1 MARMNKERLRG
12 VNLGGW
18 FSQVDCIEEKDP
30 VGFPGVVE
38 HIKTFLGTS
47 DFKRI
52 HDAGFN
58 HVRLPVDYFNL
69 FKGDN
74 LTPDEEV
81 FALLDK
87 ALKDIQDADLDV
99 ILDLHKCPGHD
110 FHLASNHE
118 QAFFADANARKDTR
132 KIWAFMAERYSSM
145 PRVMMELLNEPA
157 ASDSKVWDKVK
168 DEIFWEIRKH
178 APKNTIVVG
187 ANKWNSAREFEF
199 LTPLDDDNAI
209 YSFHTYT
216 PVTFTHQGAAWI
228 DDPFFKI
235 ERPWPGDYAAPEA
248 GGTTRL
254 DVEYGKWDK
263 ARLQASIQNA
273 LDFRAKYDL
282 PVSCN
287 EFGVYVQVPRKY
299 QIAWMRDFLDILRDA
314 DVGYSYWNYKNLD
327 FGLVSK
333 GESLHNNLEQ
343 YNNPERLDSEL
354 MNMIAKG

>member
-1 MARMNKERLRG
+1 MIKERLRG

-18 FSQVDCIEEKDP
+18 FSQVDCIQEKDP
-30 VGFPGVVE
+30 VGFPGIIE
-38 HIKTFLGTS
+38 HIKTFLGDA

-52 HDAGFN
+52 RGAGFN

-69 FKGDN
+69 FDEGTIK
-74 LTPDEEV
+74 PKEEV

-87 ALKDIQDADLDV
+87 AIKDILANDLYV

-110 FHLASNHE
+110 FHLGCSQE
-118 QAFFADANARKDTR
+118 QPFFVSADARKDTA
-132 KIWAFMAERYSSM
+132 KVWSFMAERYSGE

-157 ASDSKVWDKVK
+157 AADSLVWDKVK
-168 DEIFWEIRKH
+168 DEIFWAIRKH

-187 ANKWNSAREFEF
+187 ANKWNSAREFKY

-228 DDPFFKI
+228 NDPFFKI
-235 ERPWPGDYAAPEA
+235 ERPWPGDYAAPEQ

-263 ARLQASIQNA
+263 ARLQESIQNA

-282 PVSCN
+282 PVACN

-299 QIAWMRDFLDILRDA
+299 QLAWMHDFMEILRDA

-327 FGLVSK
+327 FGLISK
-333 GESLHNNLEQ
+333 GESLHQSLKQ
-343 YNNPERLDSEL
+343 YDNPDRLDSEL
-354 MNMIAKG
+354 MELLAKG

>member
-1 MARMNKERLRG
+1 MNKERLRG

-30 VGFPGVVE
+30 IGFPGVVE
-38 HIKTFLGTS
+38 HIKTFLGTN

-69 FKGDN
+69 FKGSDFK
-74 LTPDEEV
+74 PDEEI

-187 ANKWNSAREFEF
+187 VNKWNSAREFEF

-299 QIAWMRDFLDILRDA
+299 QLAWMRDFLDILRDA

-343 YNNPERLDSEL
+343 YNNPERLDTEL

>member
-1 MARMNKERLRG
+1 MKKERLRG

-18 FSQVDCIEEKDP
+18 FSQVDCIQEKDP
-30 VGFPGVVE
+30 VGFPGLLP
-38 HIKTFLGTS
+38 HIESFLGVS
-47 DFKRI
+47 DFRRI
-52 HDAGFN
+52 REAGFN

-69 FKGDN
+69 FEGDELKPN
-74 LTPDEEV
+74 GAV

-87 ALKDIQDADLDV
+87 ALREIQEADLDV

-110 FHLASNHE
+110 FHLGSYQE
-118 QAFFADANARKDTR
+118 QPFFVDPKAREGACKV
-132 KIWAFMAERYSSM
+132 WAYMAERYSGQT
-145 PRVMMELLNEPA
+145 RVMMELLNEPA
-157 ASDSKVWDKVK
+157 GTDSKVWDKVK
-168 DEIFWEIRKH
+168 DELFWAIRKH

-187 ANKWNSAREFEF
+187 SNKWNSAREFNV

-228 DDPFFKI
+228 NDPFFKI
-235 ERPWPGDYAAPEA
+235 KRPWPGDYAPPEN

-254 DVEYGKWDK
+254 DVEYGVWDK

-282 PVSCN
+282 PVACN
-287 EFGVYVQVPRKY
+287 EFGVYVQVPREY
-299 QIAWMRDFLDILRDA
+299 QLAWTRDFLDILREA

-327 FGLVSK
+327 FGIVSK
-333 GESLHNNLEQ
+333 GESLHNGLAQ
-343 YNNPERLDSEL
+343 YDNPERLDSEL
-354 MNMIAKG
+354 MEMLAKG

>member
-1 MARMNKERLRG
+1 MKRERLRG

-30 VGFPGVVE
+30 AGFPGILE
-38 HIKTFLGTS
+38 HIRTFLS
-47 DFKRI
+47 PDDFKRI
-52 HDAGFN
+52 REAGFN

-69 FKGDN
+69 FETDSLK
-74 LTPDEEV
+74 PKDEF

-87 ALKDIQDADLDV
+87 ALQDIQAADLDV

-110 FHLASNHE
+110 FHLGSYQE
-118 QAFFADANARKDTR
+118 QPFFVDPKAREGACKV
-132 KIWAFMAERYSSM
+132 WAYMAERYSSQ

-157 ASDSKVWDKVK
+157 GTDSKVWDKVK
-168 DEIFWEIRKH
+168 DELFWTIRKH

-187 ANKWNSAREFEF
+187 SNKWNCAREFQY

-228 DDPFFKI
+228 NDPFFKI
-235 ERPWPGDYAAPEA
+235 ERPWPGDYAAPEQ

-282 PVSCN
+282 PVACN

-299 QIAWMRDFLDILRDA
+299 QMAWMKDFLDILREA

-327 FGLVSK
+327 FGIVSK
-333 GESLHNNLEQ
+333 GESLHNSLPQ
-343 YNNPERLDSEL
+343 YDNPERLDSEML
-354 MNMIAKG
+354 ELLARG

>member
-1 MARMNKERLRG
+1 MKKERLRG

-18 FSQVDCIEEKDP
+18 FSQVDCIQEKDP
-30 VGFPGVVE
+30 VGFPGVIQ
-38 HIKTFLGTS
+38 HIRTFLDTS

-52 HDAGFN
+52 RKAGFN

-69 FKGDN
+69 FETDDASK
-74 LTPDEEV
+74 PKAEE
-81 FALLDK
+81 FSLLDK
-87 ALKDIQDADLDV
+87 ALKEIQAADLDV

-110 FHLASNHE
+110 FHLGCSTE
-118 QAFFADANARKDTR
+118 QAFFADPAARKKTCD
-132 KIWAFMAERYSSM
+132 IWAYMAERYSNE

-157 ASDSKVWDKVK
+157 GSDSRVWDKVK
-168 DEIFWEIRKH
+168 DEIFWAIRKH

-187 ANKWNSAREFEF
+187 SNKWNSAKEFEF
-199 LTPLDDDNAI
+199 LTPMDDDNAI

-228 DDPFFKI
+228 QDPFFHM
-235 ERPWPGDYAAPEA
+235 ERPWPGDYAAPTGDAE
-248 GGTTRL
+248 TRL
-254 DVEYGKWDK
+254 NVEFGKWDK

-287 EFGVYVQVPRKY
+287 EFGVYVQVPRQY
-299 QIAWMRDFLDILRDA
+299 QIAWMRDFLDILREA
-314 DVGYSYWNYKNLD
+314 DVGFSYWNYKNLD

-333 GESLHNNLEQ
+333 GESLHESLPQ
-343 YNNPERLDSEL
+343 YNNPERLDREL
-354 MNMIAKG
+354 MDMLAKG